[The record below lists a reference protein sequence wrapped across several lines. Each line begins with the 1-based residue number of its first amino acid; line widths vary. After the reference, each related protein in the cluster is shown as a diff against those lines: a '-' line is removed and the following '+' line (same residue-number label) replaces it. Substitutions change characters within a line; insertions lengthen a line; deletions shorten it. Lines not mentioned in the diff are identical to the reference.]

1 MIQVLNKCN
10 CISIKSLRLFP
21 LQIAI
26 FYLLSFL
33 SVGLVHE
40 IGNLIGGWEALVD
53 ELEVVI
59 VESLVVFKVVLLA
72 LKEPVD
78 LCEP

>member
-1 MIQVLNKCN
+1 MH
-10 CISIKSLRLFP
+10 
-21 LQIAI
+21 
-26 FYLLSFL
+26 SFL

-59 VESLVVFKVVLLA
+59 VESLVIFKVVLLA
-72 LKEPVD
+72 LEESVHLGEP
-78 LCEP
+78 

>member
-1 MIQVLNKCN
+1 
-10 CISIKSLRLFP
+10 
-21 LQIAI
+21 
-26 FYLLSFL
+26 LLSFF

>member
-1 MIQVLNKCN
+1 MRSATLSAVGK
-10 CISIKSLRLFP
+10 
-21 LQIAI
+21 
-26 FYLLSFL
+26 LLY
-33 SVGLVHE
+33 
-40 IGNLIGGWEALVD
+40 

>member
-1 MIQVLNKCN
+1 MLT
-10 CISIKSLRLFP
+10 
-21 LQIAI
+21 
-26 FYLLSFL
+26 FL

-59 VESLVVFKVVLLA
+59 VESLVVLEVVLFS
-72 LKEPVD
+72 LKELVD
-78 LCEP
+78 LG